1 MSEPRKPIFGFLWPT
16 PDPDAPVDDAYR
28 QVRRVRVTGRGPI
41 RIVALVLGTG
51 LLVTT
56 TGTLIL
62 TALTTSFALATVLG
76 SALSASVL
84 VLILRGW
91 VVGTYINDDG
101 ISIDTTWRRV
111 VLPWGEVSGIET
123 GVSRCPFLG
132 LPLPARAERS
142 AVRTRDGRLLPTH
155 VYATSPDLWLRPEA
169 RDMARLRLGHWL
181 PDTR

>member
-1 MSEPRKPIFGFLWPT
+1 MSEPRKPIFGFLWPK
-16 PDPDAPVDDAYR
+16 PDPDAPVDDAYQ

-51 LLVTT
+51 LLVVT

-62 TALTTSFALATVLG
+62 TALATSFALPTVLG

-91 VVGTYINDDG
+91 VVGTYVNDEG

-111 VLPWGEVSGIET
+111 VLPWGDVRGIET
-123 GVSRCPFLG
+123 SVSRCPFVG
-132 LPLPARAERS
+132 IPLPVRAERA
-142 AVRTRDGRLLPTH
+142 AVHTRDGRRLPTH

-169 RDMARLRLGHWL
+169 FDMARLRLEHWL
-181 PDTR
+181 PDSR